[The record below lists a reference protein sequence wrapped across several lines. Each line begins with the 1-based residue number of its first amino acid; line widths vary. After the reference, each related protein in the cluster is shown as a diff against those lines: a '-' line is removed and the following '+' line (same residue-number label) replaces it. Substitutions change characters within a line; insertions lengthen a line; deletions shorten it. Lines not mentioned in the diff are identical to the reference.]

1 MEGGNLPYPRFHRC
15 DMMVHWLALNGRHL
29 ATAQYNKGAERKCR
43 RLAEED
49 IRESTERAFQAYGK
63 PLEMVN
69 SFKYLAWVMT
79 AGNDD

>member
-1 MEGGNLPYPRFHRC
+1 MEGKKPPIPTVPSVRHDGA
-15 DMMVHWLALNGRHL
+15 LACTNGRHL
-29 ATAQYNKGAERKCR
+29 ATAQCNKGAERKFR

-49 IRESTERAFQAYGK
+49 IRESTDRAFQAYGK

-79 AGNDD
+79 AGDDD